1 MKKMTLI
8 RIVSGVVWLGIAV
21 GAQAQ
26 VPTGTPI
33 TLGEIGNLIQ
43 LIANFLIG
51 LSLVVA
57 VIAIAWAGISYMAAG
72 EDTTKVGAA
81 RQKLVSALIGAL
93 IVMGIGVILST
104 LSGLVTRCFFG
115 WRIGCPIP

>member
-1 MKKMTLI
+1 MKKMTWI
-8 RIVSGVVWLGIAV
+8 RIVSGVLWLGIAAS
-21 GAQAQ
+21 AQAQ
-26 VPTGTPI
+26 IPTGTPI

-43 LIANFLIG
+43 LIASFLIG

-72 EDTTKVGAA
+72 EDTTKVAAA